1 MFSCQ
6 VDVELTDC
14 TIKSVGSVLFVH
26 VYDVSASLVSEE
38 NAVVLDVVG
47 ILFKNF
53 ACGDNFALDL
63 AHLVLTLH
71 VVPKLGSSNNWVT
84 CEDTHSEKLRVG
96 VLFWD
101 GQGSANDVE
110 LSNLERVIT
119 I

>member
-6 VDVELTDC
+6 VNVELTDC

-53 ACGDNFALDL
+53 ACGNDFTLNL
-63 AHLVLTLH
+63 ADLVLTLH
-71 VVPKLGSSNNWVT
+71 VVPKLGSSNNGVT
-84 CEDTHSEKLRVG
+84 CENTHSEKLRVG

-101 GQGSANDVE
+101 WQCSANDVE
-110 LSNLERVIT
+110 LSNLKSVIR

>member
-1 MFSCQ
+1 VFSCQ
-6 VDVELTDC
+6 VDVELADC

-47 ILFKNF
+47 ILFEDF
-53 ACGDNFALDL
+53 ACGNNLTLDL
-63 AHLVLTLH
+63 ADLVLTLH
-71 VVPKLGSSNNWVT
+71 VVPKLGTSNNRVT

-101 GQGSANDVE
+101 GQRSTNDVE
-110 LSNLERVIT
+110 LSNLEMEIMM
-119 I
+119 